1 MLFVLLEIDSDRY
14 AIAAAKV
21 AEVLPLV
28 HITRIAQAP
37 HGVAGVFNYRGA
49 PVPVVD
55 LSLLVAN
62 RPAAPRYSTRL
73 VLVQLAD
80 GDGRSRLLALIA
92 ERATATLQRDP
103 AEFVPS
109 GIDRSG
115 AAYLGPVATDP
126 RGVIQWIDPA
136 RILPAAVHDALLN
149 EPDQS

>member
-1 MLFVLLEIDSDRY
+1 MLFVLLEIDNDRY
-14 AIAAAKV
+14 AIAASRI

-37 HGVAGVFNYRGA
+37 HGVAGVFNYRGT
-49 PVPVVD
+49 PIPVVD

-62 RPAAPRYSTRL
+62 RPATARFSTRL

-80 GDGRSRLLALIA
+80 GHGRSRLLGLIA
-92 ERATATLQRDP
+92 ERATATLRRDP
-103 AEFVPS
+103 ADFVPS

-115 AAYLGPVATDP
+115 AAYLGPVATDA

-136 RILPAAVHDALLN
+136 RILPAAVHDALLDQPV
-149 EPDQS
+149 EP